1 MRTRL
6 TDLLEIEHPVMLA
19 GMGGVAYSKLVA
31 AVSNAGG
38 YGCLGASTMSSERL
52 THEIAATD
60 NAGYRASLQ
69 QQRQV
74 LAEVGESLGRML
86 SSAPADAEG
95 VAAIERELAHPGD

>member
-1 MRTRL
+1 MNLVL
-6 TDLLEIEHPVMLA
+6 THEQADQLHGLIE
-19 GMGGVAYSKLVA
+19 
-31 AVSNAGG
+31 
-38 YGCLGASTMSSERL
+38 LGLKDL